1 MRNNL
6 IIIYLL
12 IFISVLILLRTIGLI
27 SINNDEL
34 IGYGLITYGLSL
46 FYSSYI
52 ERNKL
57 TIFTGSAV
65 FLIGVFFFILGNFE
79 FENTDNIFVP
89 AVIFILSISSLMIFL
104 SDTGFKLG
112 MYAAIILFTAG
123 IGTLALMSTHGI
135 ENFITYTIDVFKIYW
150 PLLIILLAVIA
161 LVNKDIKDRKKD
173 SV

>member
-6 IIIYLL
+6 IIVYLV
-12 IFISVLILLRTIGLI
+12 IFISVLILLRFIGVI

-46 FYSSYI
+46 FYSAYI
-52 ERNKL
+52 EKKKL
-57 TIFTGSAV
+57 TIFIGSAV
-65 FLIGVFFFILGNFE
+65 FLVGVFFFIMGNFE
-79 FENTDNIFVP
+79 FENTDSIFVP

-112 MYAAIILFTAG
+112 IYAAIILFAAG

-135 ENFITYTIDVFKIYW
+135 ENFITYTVDVFKIYW

-173 SV
+173 TV

>member
-6 IIIYLL
+6 IIVYLL
-12 IFISVLILLRTIGLI
+12 IFISVLILLGSIGVI
-27 SINNDEL
+27 RINNDEL

-46 FYSSYI
+46 FYSAYI
-52 ERNKL
+52 ERKKL
-57 TIFTGSAV
+57 TIFIGSAV
-65 FLIGVFFFILGNFE
+65 FLAGVFFFMMGNFE
-79 FENTDNIFVP
+79 FENTDNIYVS

-123 IGTLALMSTHGI
+123 IGTLALMSSHGI
-135 ENFITYTIDVFKIYW
+135 ENFITYTVDIFKISW

-161 LVNKDIKDRKKD
+161 LVNKDIKEKKKD

>member
-6 IIIYLL
+6 IIVYLV
-12 IFISVLILLRTIGLI
+12 IFISVLILLRFIGAI
-27 SINNDEL
+27 NINNDEL

-46 FYSSYI
+46 FYSAYI
-52 ERNKL
+52 ESRKL
-57 TIFTGSAV
+57 FIFIGSTV
-65 FLIGVFFFILGNFE
+65 FLIGVFFFITGNFE
-79 FENTDNIFVP
+79 FENTDKIFVP

-123 IGTLALMSTHGI
+123 IGALALMSSHGVD
-135 ENFITYTIDVFKIYW
+135 NFINYTVNIFKIYW
-150 PLLIILLAVIA
+150 PVLIILFAVVA
-161 LVNKDIKDRKKD
+161 LVNVDLKEKKKD

>member
-6 IIIYLL
+6 IIVYLL
-12 IFISVLILLRTIGLI
+12 IFISLLILLSSIGVI
-27 SINNDEL
+27 SISNNEL

-46 FYSSYI
+46 FYSAYI
-52 ERNKL
+52 EKKKL
-57 TIFTGSAV
+57 TIFIGSAV
-65 FLIGVFFFILGNFE
+65 FLVGVLFFIMGNFE
-79 FENTDNIFVP
+79 FENTDSIFVP

-104 SDTGFKLG
+104 SDTNFKLG
-112 MYAAIILFTAG
+112 IYAAIILFTAG

-135 ENFITYTIDVFKIYW
+135 ENFITYTVDIFKIYW

-161 LVNKDIKDRKKD
+161 LVNKDIKEKKKD

>member
-6 IIIYLL
+6 IIVYLV
-12 IFISVLILLRTIGLI
+12 IFISVLILLRFIGAI
-27 SINNDEL
+27 NINNDEL

-46 FYSSYI
+46 FYSAYI
-52 ERNKL
+52 ESRKL
-57 TIFTGSAV
+57 FIFIGSTV
-65 FLIGVFFFILGNFE
+65 FLIGVFFFITGNFE
-79 FENTDNIFVP
+79 FENTDKIYVP

-123 IGTLALMSTHGI
+123 IGALALMSSHGVD
-135 ENFITYTIDVFKIYW
+135 NFINYTVNIFKIYW
-150 PLLIILLAVIA
+150 PVLIILLAVIT
-161 LVNKDIKDRKKD
+161 LVNKDIKGKKKD